1 VRIDKEKSKRK
12 RYRPRA
18 ASVTSSIMSRVRG
31 QNNRAEV
38 ALRHALW
45 WRGFRYQLYRR
56 DLKGKPD
63 IVFAAARVAIF
74 VDGDFWHGRALIERG
89 AEGLKFVVRGKQYS
103 WWHQK
108 LSKTVARD
116 LQTSRKLR
124 SEGWLVVRIW
134 ESELVRDLDG
144 EADRIAA
151 HILRRLP
158 TANRQNR
165 KSSTSR
171 EIQTVDA

>member
-1 VRIDKEKSKRK
+1 
-12 RYRPRA
+12 
-18 ASVTSSIMSRVRG
+18 
-31 QNNRAEV
+31 
-38 ALRHALW
+38 
-45 WRGFRYQLYRR
+45 
-56 DLKGKPD
+56 
-63 IVFAAARVAIF
+63 
-74 VDGDFWHGRALIERG
+74 
-89 AEGLKFVVRGKQYS
+89 VVRGKQYS